1 MMDMDLVKKS
11 SDLYLLSVDDFL
23 KLPLTKEKMAQKLFE
38 NISAS
43 KNISLVQF
51 LNGLGIEG
59 MGGTMWER
67 LLAHYP
73 SLDEVRKVSVDDVV
87 KIDGF
92 ADTTASNLVLGLSK
106 KSEMIDS
113 LLANGVNP
121 SDFVVAKKSRVA

>member
-1 MMDMDLVKKS
+1 MPAQQKGTILNWIKNAGIDSLSEKRLDSMMDMDLVKKS

-73 SLDEVRKVSVDDVV
+73 SLDEVRKI
-87 KIDGF
+87 KC
-92 ADTTASNLVLGLSK
+92 
-106 KSEMIDS
+106 
-113 LLANGVNP
+113 
-121 SDFVVAKKSRVA
+121 